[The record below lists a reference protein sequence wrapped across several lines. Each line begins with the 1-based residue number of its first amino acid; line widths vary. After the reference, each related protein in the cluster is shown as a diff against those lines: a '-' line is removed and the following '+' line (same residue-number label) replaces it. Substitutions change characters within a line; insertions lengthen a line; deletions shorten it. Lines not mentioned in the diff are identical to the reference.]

1 MISRTGVESRQRIPL
16 IWKQTYSRCISII
29 VDEDEDED
37 QIIAQKRASGEITP
51 DTLIIAHHVVSPPK
65 RPPWTEPLRAV
76 VPDNTP
82 DQWRFRREHA
92 CIFGSEAPV
101 LRIISALRLL
111 RQIRSTV
118 NKSRGLVCKLMQPVV
133 QFIYRCTQ
141 ARELWAAC
149 SVGNRHSVRQ

>member
-1 MISRTGVESRQRIPL
+1 KDSSDLETILTRAASALSLTRTRMRTKLSL
-16 IWKQTYSRCISII
+16 S
-29 VDEDEDED
+29 
-37 QIIAQKRASGEITP
+37 SGEITP

-101 LRIISALRLL
+101 LRIISALWLL

-118 NKSRGLVCKLMQPVV
+118 NKSRGLVCKPALTAVGIHHANCLPV
-133 QFIYRCTQ
+133 
-141 ARELWAAC
+141 L
-149 SVGNRHSVRQ
+149 HSGGAFSPTFSPPGAKC

>member
-92 CIFGSEAPV
+92 LFLARKRQYSGS
-101 LRIISALRLL
+101 
-111 RQIRSTV
+111 STV

-141 ARELWAAC
+141 ARELW
-149 SVGNRHSVRQ
+149 

>member
-1 MISRTGVESRQRIPL
+1 KDSSDLETILTRAASALSLTRTRMRTKLSL
-16 IWKQTYSRCISII
+16 S
-29 VDEDEDED
+29 
-37 QIIAQKRASGEITP
+37 SGEITP

-111 RQIRSTV
+111 RQIRKSGPPSTRAEV
-118 NKSRGLVCKLMQPVV
+118 SCANSCNQ
-133 QFIYRCTQ
+133 
-141 ARELWAAC
+141 
-149 SVGNRHSVRQ
+149 

>member
-1 MISRTGVESRQRIPL
+1 
-16 IWKQTYSRCISII
+16 
-29 VDEDEDED
+29 
-37 QIIAQKRASGEITP
+37 ASGEITP

-118 NKSRGLVCKLMQPVV
+118 NKSRGLVCKLMQPVPV
-133 QFIYRCTQ
+133 HTSTRTVGRLFGRKLTFRSSMNAMTPPGLSAQ
-141 ARELWAAC
+141 ALTICSFPSQLAAQM
-149 SVGNRHSVRQ
+149 G